1 MGIMKLR
8 QRYRIYPHPRQVQ
21 HLAKLFGCS
30 RVVWNEA
37 LTYSMEVFRSTGK
50 SVSNGDLQKKFITQ
64 AKQTPE
70 RIWLSEVATVPLQQ
84 SVRDLGVAFKNFFDS
99 VAGKRKG
106 VRVGKPRFKKRSAT
120 QSVRFTKPSIR
131 WKGEKLVLPGVGALR
146 VKWSRKLPST
156 PSSVTVIKDSSGRY
170 FASFVV
176 EMEPAPI
183 PDNGKS
189 VGVDLGIATFA
200 TLSTG
205 EKIAAPKPLK
215 GNLLKLAWLQKK
227 LSRCQKGSKRRERAR
242 RQVAKLHARIA
253 DIRTDFLHKLS
264 SKLIFENQDI
274 NLEDLNVSGMV
285 KNRSLAR
292 AISDLGWRQFRT
304 MLEAKAVM
312 YGRTVNIIDRWE
324 PTSQTC
330 STCGFRGGK
339 KALNIRE
346 WVCLSCGAVHDR
358 DVNAAMNIKVAGGQ
372 SETQNRRRRT
382 RKTGSK
388 SARSVE
394 ASTHLEHLQLRLFG
408 C

>member
-1 MGIMKLR
+1 M
-8 QRYRIYPHPRQVQ
+8 
-21 HLAKLFGCS
+21 
-30 RVVWNEA
+30 
-37 LTYSMEVFRSTGK
+37 
-50 SVSNGDLQKKFITQ
+50 
-64 AKQTPE
+64 
-70 RIWLSEVATVPLQQ
+70 
-84 SVRDLGVAFKNFFDS
+84 
-99 VAGKRKG
+99 
-106 VRVGKPRFKKRSAT
+106 
-120 QSVRFTKPSIR
+120 
-131 WKGEKLVLPGVGALR
+131 
-146 VKWSRKLPST
+146 
-156 PSSVTVIKDSSGRY
+156 IKDSSGRY

-176 EMEPAPI
+176 EVESPSI

-189 VGVDLGIATFA
+189 IGIDLGIATFA

-215 GNLLKLAWLQKK
+215 SNLLKLARLQKK
-227 LSRCQKGSKRRERAR
+227 LSRCQKGSNRRGRAR

-264 SKLIFENQDI
+264 SRLIFENQEI

-285 KNRSLAR
+285 KNRKLSR

-304 MLEAKAVM
+304 MLEAKALM
-312 YGRTVNIIDRWE
+312 YGRTVNIISRWE

-330 STCGFRGGK
+330 STCGFKGGK
-339 KALNIRE
+339 KALDVRE
-346 WVCLSCGAVHDR
+346 WKCISCSAVHDR
-358 DVNAAMNIKVAGGQ
+358 DVNAAVNIKVADGQ
-372 SETQNRRRRT
+372 SETQNRRQRT